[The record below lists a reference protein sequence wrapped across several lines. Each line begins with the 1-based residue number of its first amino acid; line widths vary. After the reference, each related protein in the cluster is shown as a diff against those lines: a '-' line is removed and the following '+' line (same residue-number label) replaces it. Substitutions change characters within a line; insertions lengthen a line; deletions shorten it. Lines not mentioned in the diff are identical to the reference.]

1 MLWPALRWILF
12 RLDPERAHRLAHR
25 VLRRVGAAEAR
36 RRRPVP
42 PPALRVRVL
51 GLDFDSPVGLAA
63 GFDKG
68 DVSVPGL
75 FALGFSHVEIG
86 TITPRPQPGNEP
98 PRLFRLPEH
107 RALVNRMG
115 FNNEG
120 AEVCATRL
128 AALPRDA
135 RLGPIGVNVGKN
147 KATPNED
154 AASDYLACIDRLY
167 PYADY
172 LVVNIS
178 SPNTPGLRQLQEA
191 EALDRLLRACVAHL
205 RGRAPGKPLLVKL
218 APDLAPEALDEA
230 VDVAIAAGVSG
241 IIATNTTLSR
251 AGVEGHPRAR
261 EQGGLSGAP
270 LERLATAVV
279 RRCAARAA
287 GRVPVVGVGGVMSAE
302 DAYAKIR
309 AGASLVQVY
318 TGLVYGG
325 PGFVRQVNEG
335 LARLLARD
343 GFSRIEEAVGADLQ
357 EGSWRAGVPLEWRGP
372 ARGVSFGPDRTQ
384 AWGAP

>member
-1 MLWPALRWILF
+1 MVWPALRWLLF
-12 RLDPERAHRLAHR
+12 RLDPERAHRLAHLALHR
-25 VLRRVGAAEAR
+25 VSPDEAR

-42 PPALRVRVL
+42 PPSLAVRAF
-51 GLDFDSPVGLAA
+51 GLDFDGPIGLAA

-86 TITPRPQPGNEP
+86 TITPRPQEGNDR

-120 AEVCATRL
+120 AEACARRL
-128 AALPRDA
+128 AALPAAA
-135 RLGPIGVNVGKN
+135 RLGPVGINVGKN
-147 KATPNED
+147 KTTPNEE
-154 AASDYLACIDRLY
+154 AVSDYLACIDLLHAH
-167 PYADY
+167 ADY

-178 SPNTPGLRQLQEA
+178 SPNTPGLRALQEKDQ
-191 EALDRLLRACVAHL
+191 LDRLLRACAARL
-205 RGRAPGKPLLVKL
+205 AERAPGKPLLVKL

-230 VDVAIAAGVSG
+230 VDVAIAAGVAS

-251 AGVEGHPRAR
+251 AGVEGHPRAG

-270 LERLATAVV
+270 LEALATSVV
-279 RRCAARAA
+279 RRCYARAA
-287 GRVPVVGVGGVMSAE
+287 GRIPIVGAGGVMDAE
-302 DAYAKIR
+302 GAYAKIR
-309 AGASLVQVY
+309 AGATLVQVY

-325 PGFVRQVNEG
+325 PGFVKRLNEG
-335 LARLLARD
+335 LAALLVRD
-343 GFSRIEEAVGADLQ
+343 GYTRVQDAIGADHV
-357 EGSWRAGVPLEWRGP
+357 GR
-372 ARGVSFGPDRTQ
+372 
-384 AWGAP
+384 